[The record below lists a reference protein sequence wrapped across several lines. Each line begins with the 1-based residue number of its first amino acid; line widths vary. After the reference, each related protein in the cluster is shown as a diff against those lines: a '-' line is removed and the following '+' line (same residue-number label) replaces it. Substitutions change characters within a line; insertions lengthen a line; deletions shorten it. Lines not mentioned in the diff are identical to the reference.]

1 MGSKRWLADC
11 GIMPIQRI
19 RVRLSVTLCSLS
31 LGLFC
36 LLSMAPDVA
45 AASSEDAFIAG
56 YATAVLERDF
66 KVRAPS
72 LRVTEG
78 LLTVTEQDLAGA
90 DREAV
95 LRALS
100 GIRGVLRVAVRSADP
115 AAPGP
120 ASSIALQAPAADLG
134 PNTVGAVSDLLPAGW
149 LPEGHLFRPLLAD
162 PRWPHF
168 SASYNYHIN
177 DPTIR
182 SAGTVSFG
190 ETIPLYRT
198 DAPIAGQVEFGLQ
211 AGVFAIFDLEAQ
223 SKDLDNADYYVAAMA
238 AYRTGNVSALGR
250 LFHMSSHLGDEY
262 LLRTR
267 VERVNLSYEGVDL
280 KLSYDLPFGFRLYGG
295 GRVLFDQEPSD
306 LKRWASQAGVE
317 FRSPQ
322 TFWGGRIRPVA
333 AIDVQNHQENAWH
346 ADLSARAGIQFES
359 VRVLGR
365 NLQLLVQYFN
375 GHSPDGQF
383 YKEKIEY
390 IGLGV
395 HFNF

>member
-1 MGSKRWLADC
+1 MRSKSWHADC
-11 GIMPIQRI
+11 GIMPMQHLRG
-19 RVRLSVTLCSLS
+19 RLSVTLCTLS
-31 LGLFC
+31 LGLFF
-36 LLSMAPDVA
+36 LAAPASDVWA
-45 AASSEDAFIAG
+45 AASEDAFVAG

-90 DREAV
+90 NREEV
-95 LRALS
+95 LRTLS
-100 GIRGVLRVAVRSADP
+100 GIRGVLRVVVRSADP
-115 AAPGP
+115 AAPDP
-120 ASSIALQAPAADLG
+120 ASTIALQAPAADRG
-134 PNTVGAVSDLLPAGW
+134 PNTVGAASDLLPVGW

-182 SAGTVSFG
+182 SAGAVSFG

-198 DAPIAGQVEFGLQ
+198 DAPFAGQVDLGLQ
-211 AGVFAIFDLEAQ
+211 AGVFSVFDLEAK
-223 SKDLDNADYYVAAMA
+223 SKDLVNADYFVAALA
-238 AYRTGNVSALGR
+238 AYRTGNVSALAR

-262 LLRTR
+262 LLRTK
-267 VERVNLSYEGVDL
+267 VDRVNLSYEGAGL
-280 KLSYDLPFGFRLYGG
+280 ILSYDLPFGFRVYGG

-306 LKRWASQAGVE
+306 LKPWGTQGGVE

-333 AIDVQNHQENAWH
+333 AFDVQNHQENDWQ

-365 NLQLLVQYFN
+365 NLQLLVHYFN
-375 GHSPDGQF
+375 GNSPDGQF
-383 YKEKIEY
+383 YKQKIQY
-390 IGLGV
+390 IGFGV

>member
-1 MGSKRWLADC
+1 MRSKSRLADC
-11 GIMPIQRI
+11 GIMPMQRI
-19 RVRLSVTLCSLS
+19 RVRLSVTLCILL

-36 LLSMAPDVA
+36 LLSPAPDVA
-45 AASSEDAFIAG
+45 AAASEDAFIAG

-78 LLTVTEQDLAGA
+78 LLTVAEQDLAGA
-90 DREAV
+90 DREEV
-95 LRALS
+95 LRTLS

-115 AAPGP
+115 ATPDP
-120 ASSIALQAPAADLG
+120 ASTIALQTPPADRG
-134 PNTVGAVSDLLPAGW
+134 PNTAGAASDLLPAGW

-177 DPTIR
+177 DPVIR

-198 DAPIAGQVEFGLQ
+198 DAPVAGQVEFGLQ

-262 LLRTR
+262 LLRTK
-267 VERVNLSYEGVDL
+267 VDRVNLSYEGAGL
-280 KLSYDLPFGFRLYGG
+280 ILSYDLPFGFRLYGG

-306 LKRWASQAGVE
+306 LKPLATQGGVE
-317 FRSPQ
+317 FRSPR

-333 AIDVQNHQENAWH
+333 ALDVQNHQENAWR

-365 NLQLLVQYFN
+365 NLQLLVHYFN
-375 GHSPDGQF
+375 GNSPDGQF
-383 YKEKIEY
+383 YKERIEY
-390 IGLGV
+390 IGFGV

>member
-1 MGSKRWLADC
+1 M
-11 GIMPIQRI
+11 QRI
-19 RVRLSVTLCSLS
+19 RVRLSVTLIALL

-36 LLSMAPDVA
+36 LLSPAPDVA
-45 AASSEDAFIAG
+45 AAASEDAFIAG

-78 LLTVTEQDLAGA
+78 LLTVAEQDLAGA
-90 DREAV
+90 DREEV
-95 LRALS
+95 LRTLS
-100 GIRGVLRVAVRSADP
+100 GIRGVLRVAVRSADA
-115 AAPGP
+115 AAPDS
-120 ASSIALQAPAADLG
+120 ASSISLQAPAADRG

-177 DPTIR
+177 DPVIR

-190 ETIPLYRT
+190 ETVPLYRT

-238 AYRTGNVSALGR
+238 AYRTGNVSTLGR

-262 LLRTR
+262 LLRTK

-280 KLSYDLPFGFRLYGG
+280 TLSYDLPFGFRLYGG
-295 GRVLFDQEPSD
+295 GRVLFDQEPSE
-306 LKRWASQAGVE
+306 LKRWGSQAGVE

-322 TFWGGRIRPVA
+322 TFWGGRIRPIA
-333 AIDVQNHQENAWH
+333 AIDVQNHQENDWR

>member
-1 MGSKRWLADC
+1 MRSKSRLADC
-11 GIMPIQRI
+11 GIMPMQRI
-19 RVRLSVTLCSLS
+19 RVRLSVTLIALL

-36 LLSMAPDVA
+36 LLSPAQNVTA
-45 AASSEDAFIAG
+45 AASEDAFIAG

-78 LLTVTEQDLAGA
+78 LLTVAEQDLAGA
-90 DREAV
+90 DREEV
-95 LRALS
+95 LRTLS

-115 AAPGP
+115 AAPGS
-120 ASSIALQAPAADLG
+120 ASSISLQAPAADRG
-134 PNTVGAVSDLLPAGW
+134 PNTVGAASDLLPAGW

-177 DPTIR
+177 DPVIR

-262 LLRTR
+262 LLRTK

-280 KLSYDLPFGFRLYGG
+280 NLSYDLPFGFRLYGG

-306 LKRWASQAGVE
+306 LKRFGTQGGVE

-322 TFWGGRIRPVA
+322 TFWGGRIRPIA
-333 AIDVQNHQENAWH
+333 AVDVQNHQENDWR